1 MSDLFSFPHP
11 VNEYAARLV
20 AAMVLLLILMIFL
33 TNQTILL
40 WVLFYGFSARVL
52 TGPTLSPMGLMATKI
67 IIPAFGNPSKPVSGP
82 PKRFAQLIGFLFT
95 LFAIIAEFVFRS
107 TNIAYLLISVIGI
120 FAALESIL
128 GFCAGCYVFAH
139 LMKYGLIPESTCEKC
154 NNINI

>member
-67 IIPAFGNPSKPVSGP
+67 IKLKMWS
-82 PKRFAQLIGFLFT
+82 
-95 LFAIIAEFVFRS
+95 
-107 TNIAYLLISVIGI
+107 SVQ
-120 FAALESIL
+120 
-128 GFCAGCYVFAH
+128 
-139 LMKYGLIPESTCEKC
+139 
-154 NNINI
+154 